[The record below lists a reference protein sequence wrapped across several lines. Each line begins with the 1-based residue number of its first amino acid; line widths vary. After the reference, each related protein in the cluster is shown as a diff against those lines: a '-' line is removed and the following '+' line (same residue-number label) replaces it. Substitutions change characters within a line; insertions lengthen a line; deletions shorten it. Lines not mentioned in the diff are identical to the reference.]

1 MSLKTIVPP
10 GEPRVIPLSCGGALG
25 QAALFA
31 RDGQRIPAEQAE
43 IQPHGFQTHHLYKD
57 MPDGVYWAVTVID
70 AGVLEGRHMHFISV
84 AAILVSQESGVREV
98 SIGREIINFQ
108 PEKSYEQRVIDQM
121 DEAGAPESVQQHVRL
136 LYWNLS

>member
-43 IQPHGFQTHHLYKD
+43 IQPRGFLTHHLYKD
-57 MPDGVYWAVTVID
+57 MPDGVYWAVTIID